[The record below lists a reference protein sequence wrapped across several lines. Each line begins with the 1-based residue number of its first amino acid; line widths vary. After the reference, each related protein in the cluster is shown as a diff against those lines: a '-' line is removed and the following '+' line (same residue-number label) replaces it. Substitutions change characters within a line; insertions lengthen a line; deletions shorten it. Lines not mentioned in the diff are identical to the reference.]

1 MSRSFLE
8 ITNEFTDYDDATNSN
23 KNTPLSLRDRLPI
36 IQIVGI
42 CCSMISFQVAY
53 CIEYSLQVP
62 IMKKLGLS
70 NVLIA
75 VITISGPFC
84 SSIIQPFVETICDN
98 CKSKFG
104 RRRPFILSGGLG
116 IIASFILMYFIDSI
130 RSQKF
135 IFKFLFSISLLLLNF
150 SIQLIQKPSRSIV
163 DDLVPQGQQA
173 IANLVSSLILSLS
186 FILTGFAS
194 YLISTFS
201 EEKNIFLFA
210 ITAVFI
216 SVSVTLFT
224 GKEEPLLISKEN
236 HLKNPLFDIFSSFK
250 SMPTVILRILFVYLL
265 CWSSYYPFILE
276 FSDFFGVHCY
286 KGTSSFDDKNYQN
299 GVSFGMLSFSVMN
312 FVVLVYIPFHDKI
325 IQKVGMRNILI
336 ASQIVQAFFMIFIIF
351 FSLQGMENRFV
362 YIFFFAFLGIP
373 AFIFSSIPFKIVE
386 LSVKVEQLSIY
397 YGLMNVFAA
406 CGKQI
411 SAFINYALVGSFA
424 KCRGLVIGLG
434 LIPAFSAAVLCV
446 FIALPSV
453 ESTIMEPL
461 APSSDYYDVQ

>member
-8 ITNEFTDYDDATNSN
+8 ITNEFTDYDDVTNSN

-84 SSIIQPFVETICDN
+84 SSIIQPFVEAICDN

-236 HLKNPLFDIFSSFK
+236 HLKNPLFDIFFSFK

-312 FVVLVYIPFHDKI
+312 LVVLVYIPFHDKI

-351 FSLQGMENRFV
+351 FS
-362 YIFFFAFLGIP
+362 
-373 AFIFSSIPFKIVE
+373 IFSF
-386 LSVKVEQLSIY
+386 LS
-397 YGLMNVFAA
+397 
-406 CGKQI
+406 
-411 SAFINYALVGSFA
+411 
-424 KCRGLVIGLG
+424 
-434 LIPAFSAAVLCV
+434 
-446 FIALPSV
+446 
-453 ESTIMEPL
+453 
-461 APSSDYYDVQ
+461 